1 MVSRLSIGS
10 LLDNS
15 KFTFNGISIPGPLVS
30 ITVQVKVTSDSTGR
44 MGLGR
49 LLERITEMGGGTE
62 MRRKLQSVTY

>member
-1 MVSRLSIGS
+1 MASRLSIGS

-15 KFTFNGISIPGPLVS
+15 KFTFNGISIPGPVVS